1 MKVDNFALSMFQTCP
16 SKYDLRIRQGWSI
29 TDTAPALGFGGVM
42 HEGLAA
48 WYKTGSVE
56 AALQAIH
63 EAWPQ
68 GMPPD
73 DYRNEGKALKT
84 MAEYIKQY
92 PSEGFTIVQGS
103 EGALIEVPFSID
115 TGMFLNCSSC
125 GNYTV
130 YESAC
135 AGCRE
140 PLEPIEYGGIFDGL
154 VEFGPQIYILEHK
167 TTSQLGPMYFNQFKP
182 NNQITGYIWGA
193 GELSGKRVGGALI
206 NAIGAYKAS
215 ATRFVRDFTTRT
227 QRDIDEWMKHV
238 KYICQTIKNYEKM
251 GVWPMHTSACTL
263 YSGCE
268 FRKVHVLS
276 QEKDR
281 QRQLEQAFK
290 HDPWDYE
297 KRDK

>member
-16 SKYDLRIRQGWSI
+16 SKYDLRIRQGWSVSGK
-29 TDTAPALGFGGVM
+29 AAALGFGGAM

-48 WYKTGSVE
+48 WYKEGTVE
-56 AALQAIH
+56 AAIQAIH
-63 EAWPQ
+63 DSWPQ

-73 DYRNEGKALKT
+73 DYRNEGKAFKV
-84 MAEYIKQY
+84 MAEYIKEY
-92 PSEGFTIVQGS
+92 PGETFTIVQGA

-115 TGMFLNCSSC
+115 TGMFLVCERCDGKMPSHPKGWCC
-125 GNYTV
+125 G
-130 YESAC
+130 
-135 AGCRE
+135 E

-154 VEFGPQIYILEHK
+154 IEFGPQVYVLEHK
-167 TTSQLGPMYFNQFKP
+167 TTSQLGSQYFNQFKP

-193 GELSGKRVGGALI
+193 GLLSGKRVGGALI
-206 NAIGAYKAS
+206 NAIGAYKAGT
-215 ATRFVRDFTTRT
+215 TRFVRDFTTRT
-227 QRDIDEWMKHV
+227 ERDIAEWMKHV
-238 KYICQTIKNYEKM
+238 KYICQAIKNYEKM

-281 QRQLEQAFK
+281 QRQLDQAFV

-297 KRDK
+297 QRDK